1 MLAQGC
7 ASEVHMNMDVTL
19 HRLPELILY
28 SSKFLVPFTV
38 FMLFPQLTNRTVT
51 FAYTGKIACLHTDL
65 VNTAIRRE
73 IRKA

>member
-1 MLAQGC
+1 MIEKAAWFVNLGDMISTVRGTYH
-7 ASEVHMNMDVTL
+7 ASL
-19 HRLPELILY
+19 
-28 SSKFLVPFTV
+28 K
-38 FMLFPQLTNRTVT
+38 LTNRTVT

>member
-1 MLAQGC
+1 MIEKAAWFVNLGDMI
-7 ASEVHMNMDVTL
+7 S
-19 HRLPELILY
+19 
-28 SSKFLVPFTV
+28 PFTV
-38 FMLFPQLTNRTVT
+38 FMLFPQLTNRAVT